1 MEKEEV
7 DKKYFIPKEKLYYTN
22 PNITHS
28 DETHGKLPKEERQT
42 WQYIKRCKE
51 ISTVN
56 HQVDT
61 EYIFSEGAIPMVDDE
76 DKPAR
81 TMLTSEGGFNRSTH
95 IVKDKKTGN
104 IRLLTAGETE
114 RIQGVP
120 D

>member
-1 MEKEEV
+1 M
-7 DKKYFIPKEKLYYTN
+7 YYTN

-42 WQYIKRCKE
+42 WQYIKGAKKLARK
-51 ISTVN
+51 SSGG
-56 HQVDT
+56 H

-95 IVKDKKTGN
+95 IVKDKKQGILDCLQQERRNGFRDSRLIIQN
-104 IRLLTAGETE
+104 I
-114 RIQGVP
+114 V
-120 D
+120 

>member
-1 MEKEEV
+1 MAI
-7 DKKYFIPKEKLYYTN
+7 Y
-22 PNITHS
+22 
-28 DETHGKLPKEERQT
+28 
-42 WQYIKRCKE
+42 KRCKRKLARK
-51 ISTVN
+51 SSGG
-56 HQVDT
+56 H

-114 RIQGVP
+114 RIQGSVP
-120 D
+120 YHTNIV